1 MSFRVLIVDD
11 SPSMRSF
18 IIRVMNLSGLEV
30 SAHLEAADG
39 QEAIEVLN
47 REWVDVI
54 LTDINM
60 PRMNGEEFVR
70 KLSESGLLKTVPVVV
85 VSTDATDAR
94 REHLTALGA
103 RGYLTKPFL
112 PEALREEIER
122 VTGGPSRSS
131 GERISQQDGN

>member
-18 IIRVMNLSGLEV
+18 IKRVMDLSGLEV
-30 SAHLEAADG
+30 SAHLEAGDG
-39 QEAIEVLN
+39 QEAIDLLD

-122 VTGGPSRSS
+122 VTGVA
-131 GERISQQDGN
+131 DVN

>member
-11 SPSMRSF
+11 SPSMRAF
-18 IIRVMNLSGLEV
+18 IKRVMTLSGLEV
-30 SAHLEAADG
+30 SAHLEAGDG
-39 QEAIEVLN
+39 QEAIELLN

-122 VTGGPSRSS
+122 VTGVPSRSS
-131 GERISQQDGN
+131 GERV

>member
-11 SPSMRSF
+11 SPSMRAF
-18 IIRVMNLSGLEV
+18 IKRVITLSGLEV
-30 SAHLEAADG
+30 SAHLEAGDG
-39 QEAIEVLN
+39 QEAIELLN

-122 VTGGPSRSS
+122 VTGVV
-131 GERISQQDGN
+131 DVN

>member
-11 SPSMRSF
+11 SPSMRAF
-18 IIRVMNLSGLEV
+18 IKRVMTLSGLEV
-30 SAHLEAADG
+30 SAHLEAGDG
-39 QEAIEVLN
+39 QEAIELLN

-122 VTGGPSRSS
+122 VTGVA
-131 GERISQQDGN
+131 DVK

>member
-11 SPSMRSF
+11 SPSMRAF
-18 IIRVMNLSGLEV
+18 IKRVMTLSGLEV
-30 SAHLEAADG
+30 SAHLEAGDG
-39 QEAIEVLN
+39 QEAIELLN

-85 VSTDATDAR
+85 VSTDATAAR

-122 VTGGPSRSS
+122 VTGVV
-131 GERISQQDGN
+131 NAN